1 MKKHVSRKLKSS
13 WRKHIDTSEIDSFLE
28 QQRQDERI
36 APNADQPDNELFS
49 EERKPGKPKTTLR
62 ELRRKQFSETPK
74 SLLPLKNTSQVRDPI
89 VKRNVKQSSSSSS
102 IPAKQGGGT
111 FRPQRKRPLCRKNV
125 CDVTMQEDMWNDESG
140 GVPKSLQSEWI
151 GKEQVLHTLRH
162 SGKPLVKQPGKI
174 VIGKEKAA
182 ASNLPHQGISYN
194 PPIDDYLELKNKAV
208 EEERSI
214 RKRQAHFDRVVTNMF
229 AKEEPAER
237 RARQFKELTEGL
249 IEAQDPD
256 SDAEQDEGTEGNSES
271 IKGKRKTIKARKSV
285 NKRRTQFQEARERY
299 QLKMELKKMMEINR
313 LTEITNEVQNAE
325 AKLAVKKLKAAK
337 KQAAAATETLPI
349 DFIEPE
355 RLSGNLRT
363 IQPNRDLIATGLP
376 KLRQASVIKKSRAEV
391 QRKKSRSLKK
401 VRYVRRSHKEAD
413 D

>member
-13 WRKHIDTSEIDSFLE
+13 WRKHIDTSEVDAFLE

-36 APNADQPDNELFS
+36 GQTADQPDNELFS

-62 ELRRKQFSETPK
+62 ELRRKQFAETPK

-89 VKRNVKQSSSSSS
+89 VKRNVKQSSS

-140 GVPKSLQSEWI
+140 GVPKPLQSEWI
-151 GKEQVLHTLRH
+151 DKEQVLHTLRH

-174 VIGKEKAA
+174 VTGKEKAA
-182 ASNLPHQGISYN
+182 ASNLPHQGTSYN
-194 PPIDDYLELKNKAV
+194 PAIDDYLELKNQAV

-249 IEAQDPD
+249 IEAQEPESDP
-256 SDAEQDEGTEGNSES
+256 EQDEAGTEQNSETL
-271 IKGKRKTIKARKSV
+271 KAKRKANKVHKSL

-299 QLKMELKKMMEINR
+299 QLKTELKKMMEINR
-313 LTEITNEVQNAE
+313 LTEISNEVQNAE
-325 AKLAVKKLKAAK
+325 AKLAVRKLKAAK
-337 KQAAAATETLPI
+337 KKVAAATETLPI

-363 IQPNRDLIATGLP
+363 IQPNKDLIATGLP

-401 VRYVRRSHKEAD
+401 VRYVRRSHKDAD

>member
-36 APNADQPDNELFS
+36 GQTADQPDNELFS

-62 ELRRKQFSETPK
+62 ELRRKQFAETPK

-89 VKRNVKQSSSSSS
+89 VKRNVKQTSS
-102 IPAKQGGGT
+102 IPAKQGRGT
-111 FRPQRKRPLCRKNV
+111 FRPQRKRPLIRKNV
-125 CDVTMQEDMWNDESG
+125 CDVTMQEDLWNDESG
-140 GVPKSLQSEWI
+140 GVPKSLQSQWI
-151 GKEQVLHTLRH
+151 DKEQVLHTLRH

-174 VIGKEKAA
+174 VTGKEKKA
-182 ASNLPHQGISYN
+182 ASNLPHQGTSYN
-194 PPIDDYLELKNKAV
+194 PAIDDYLELKNQAV

-249 IEAQDPD
+249 IEAQNPD
-256 SDAEQDEGTEGNSES
+256 SDAEEDAETEGTSE
-271 IKGKRKTIKARKSV
+271 TIKAKGKVNKVHKSL

-299 QLKMELKKMMEINR
+299 QLKSELKKMMEINR

-325 AKLAVKKLKAAK
+325 AKLAVRKLKAAK
-337 KQAAAATETLPI
+337 KKIAEANESLPI

-363 IQPNRDLIATGLP
+363 IQPNKDLIATGLP

-401 VRYVRRSHKEAD
+401 VRYVRRSHKEAEN
-413 D
+413 